1 MGRKRSREKSAQDY
15 DANWLGL
22 EKAGTRV
29 WRLAKRA
36 KSREGVVSRS
46 VGLEKSLSSH
56 QARAKHS
63 WNFPK
68 STVGIKG
75 VHKLSWSQ
83 RRMVRWRSYG
93 S

>member
-1 MGRKRSREKSAQDY
+1 MGRKRSREKSAQDH
-15 DANWLGL
+15 DTNWLGL
-22 EKAGTRV
+22 EKAGTWV

-46 VGLEKSLSSH
+46 EGLEKSLSSH

-63 WNFPK
+63 WNFRK
-68 STVGIKG
+68 STVVIKG
-75 VHKLSWSQ
+75 VHKLSWGQ
-83 RRMVRWRSYG
+83 RRTVRWRSCG